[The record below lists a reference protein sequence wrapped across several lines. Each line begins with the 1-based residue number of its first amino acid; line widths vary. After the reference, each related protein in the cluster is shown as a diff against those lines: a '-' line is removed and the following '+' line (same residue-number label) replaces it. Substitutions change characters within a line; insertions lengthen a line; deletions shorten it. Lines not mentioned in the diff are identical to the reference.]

1 MIDAPAAASAST
13 GATSAGTMTFST
25 SPLQSTAEAPWE
37 AIVAPTIPPI
47 KACEDEDGRPN
58 HQVARFQAIAPIRPA
73 NTVSSVI
80 VPASTMPLA
89 IVAATSSD
97 RKAPTKFSVAVI
109 ATATR
114 GVIARVDTDVAIAFA
129 VSWKPLVKSKAI
141 AVATTIQRTASECTA
156 LPILDDDARD
166 DVHRG
171 LRGVDR
177 ILEALEDVLPP
188 DDHHRVDPP
197 LEQRGDA
204 LAQDAVALVLEPVD
218 LHRVVVDVLERA
230 QPGDRP
236 GDRPGGLVQDAG
248 HPLRLLHRRLDPVEA
263 QEVGDLLDVVDDVVH
278 PGGERD
284 DVLTVER
291 RDERLVQPLDDVVRD
306 AVAVLLAHDDVA
318 RELPVVGPLLEHPL
332 QQLGGADAIVP
343 GLLEEV
349 EELALLGREE
359 L

>member
-25 SPLQSTAEAPWE
+25 SPLQSTAEPPW
-37 AIVAPTIPPI
+37 AASVAPTIPPI
-47 KACEDEDGRPN
+47 SACDDEDGRPN

-80 VPASTMPLA
+80 EPASTIPVA
-89 IVAATSSD
+89 IVAATCSD
-97 RKAPTKFSVAVI
+97 RNAPTKFSVDDI

-114 GVIARVDTDVAIAFA
+114 GDIAWVETDVAIAFA

-156 LPILDDDARD
+156 SAVLDDDALD

-177 ILEALEDVLPP
+177 GLEALEDVLPP
-188 DDHHRVDPP
+188 DHHHRVDPP
-197 LEQRGDA
+197 LEQRREA
-204 LAQDAVALVLEPVD
+204 LAQDPVALVLQLVD
-218 LHRVVVDVLERA
+218 LHRVLVDLLQRA
-230 QPGDRP
+230 QPGDRAR
-236 GDRPGGLVQDAG
+236 DRPGRLVQDTG
-248 HPLRLLHRRLDPVEA
+248 HPLRLLHRRLDAVEPE
-263 QEVGDLLDVVDDVVH
+263 EVRDLLDEVHDVVQA
-278 PGGERD
+278 GGERD
-284 DVLTVER
+284 DVLAVER

-306 AVAVLLAHDDVA
+306 PVALLLAHDDVA
-318 RELPVVGPLLEHPL
+318 RQLSVVGPLVEHALE
-332 QQLGGADAIVP
+332 QLGGADAVVP